1 MQKKTLFLTGIG
13 RSGTTLLQQMLHAHS
28 QINFQPETHFFKKYI
43 VPLLLGKSFS
53 SQEFLSLAAEDIYLK
68 RLPEKERG
76 ILLSL
81 EPNLENLSKGFER
94 ILPVESCLF
103 GADKDTEYV
112 RYFPHLKKVYP
123 DAFVINI
130 IRDPRDVTLSRKKTP
145 WGAKRS
151 TTFHA
156 AEYIYYFKKMQREG
170 AALFGEKY
178 MELKFE
184 DLISAPSET
193 LKMLTSN
200 LGLDFE
206 TEMLTYEKQAK
217 SLIAQDEKAWKG
229 NADKPIMK
237 ENKNKWEHELD
248 KKVVGLLENILNEE
262 MKRLGYK
269 ISGVKSNLKTLAEY
283 KLVRAAFAL
292 KTKREKPNGKI

>member
-43 VPLLLGKSFS
+43 VPILLGKMFS
-53 SQEFLSLAAEDIYLK
+53 GKEFLSLVAEDQYLK
-68 RLPEKERG
+68 RLPEKDRTI
-76 ILLSL
+76 ILGL
-81 EPNLENLSKGFER
+81 EPNLENLTSGFDR
-94 ILPVESCLF
+94 ILQKDNCFF

-123 DAFVINI
+123 EAYVINI
-130 IRDPRDVTLSRKKTP
+130 IRDPREVTLSRKKTP

-156 AEYIYYFKKMQREG
+156 AEYVFYYRKMQREG
-170 AALFGEKY
+170 AALFGKRY
-178 MELKFE
+178 IVLKFE

-193 LKMLTSN
+193 LKKLCSD
-200 LGLDFE
+200 LDLSFE
-206 TEMLTYEKQAK
+206 NEMLTYGKQSE

-229 NADKPIMK
+229 NADKPIMAG
-237 ENKNKWEHELD
+237 NKNKWEKELD
-248 KKVVGLLENILNEE
+248 KNVVGLLESELKDE
-262 MKRLGYK
+262 MTKMGYT
-269 ISGVKSNLKTLAEY
+269 ISGAKPNLKTRAEY
-283 KLVRAAFAL
+283 KLVNAAFTL
-292 KTKREKPNGKI
+292 KTKREKLNG